1 MNGDGMAN
9 RYDVN
14 IAGYPLTVMSER
26 SQEHMTRLAET
37 LNGRVREIQRSGGT
51 ANYLHVVM
59 LAAMELADEVLEFR
73 DRTGGLAEKARESGE
88 RAARIES
95 EASGLREE
103 VRRLGEESFALI
115 EKKIVDLVQVVSAL
129 KKEKAILTEEL
140 ASKEGEVKDL
150 GRKLAEM
157 TRERNEVKDRVEKIL
172 SRLDS
177 IEL

>member
-1 MNGDGMAN
+1 M
-9 RYDVN
+9 
-14 IAGYPLTVMSER
+14 
-26 SQEHMTRLAET
+26 
-37 LNGRVREIQRSGGT
+37 
-51 ANYLHVVM
+51 
-59 LAAMELADEVLEFR
+59 
-73 DRTGGLAEKARESGE
+73 
-88 RAARIES
+88 
-95 EASGLREE
+95 
-103 VRRLGEESFALI
+103 GEESFALI

-129 KKEKAILTEEL
+129 KKEKAILAEEL